1 MKKILV
7 CSDHAP
13 LAERIAAFVQKC
25 GYDNCVSCNI
35 DGALKECGDADA
47 AVFASSAP
55 PASWSEAVR
64 AVAERS
70 GAGLVALVREGM
82 ETEAEEAFAETGVL
96 VLPANVSSKIFTQA
110 LSFAVKCSER
120 LRAVSR
126 ENSRLKETIGDLKL
140 IDRAKCALIQYL
152 NMTEADAHRFIEKSA
167 MNRRVSRREIALE
180 ILKTYE
186 S

>member
-1 MKKILV
+1 MVI
-7 CSDHAP
+7 SP
-13 LAERIAAFVQKC
+13 T
-25 GYDNCVSCNI
+25 N
-35 DGALKECGDADA
+35 
-47 AVFASSAP
+47 
-55 PASWSEAVR
+55 
-64 AVAERS
+64 
-70 GAGLVALVREGM
+70 
-82 ETEAEEAFAETGVL
+82 AET
-96 VLPANVSSKIFTQA
+96 P
-110 LSFAVKCSER
+110 SEH
-120 LRAVSR
+120 A